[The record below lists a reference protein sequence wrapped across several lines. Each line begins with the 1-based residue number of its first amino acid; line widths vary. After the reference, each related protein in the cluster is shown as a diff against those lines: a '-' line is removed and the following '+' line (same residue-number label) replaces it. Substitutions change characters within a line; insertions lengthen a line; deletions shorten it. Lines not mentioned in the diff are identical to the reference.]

1 MITDRASIG
10 GPPMVRID
18 GDKVRKFRESLELT
32 QLYLA
37 TSVGVTTDTI
47 SRWENRRYP
56 TIKKENALKLA
67 EALEVSLE
75 EILEDHE
82 TESQEKELKEEQQET
97 DESNEN
103 RLPKIFTIRPL
114 LVLTLVCG
122 VIISSAFW
130 WSFFGHETINITA
143 HRFLPPHVAPG
154 LPFPVIISV
163 ETDHIGSL
171 SLILRESVPQEC
183 TPIKADPAFTAIDE
197 KTGDLKWIY
206 QTDMQKITFCYMA
219 TINPGAGLEKELQF
233 EGTVTVRK
241 GRSTTTPINGPNTL
255 QLSPLHWADANGD
268 EKIDDEEILTV
279 YDELGKMKDINF
291 GIEQIEDIWSG
302 NGYRWDEKTK
312 KFVVLKLSD

>member
-1 MITDRASIG
+1 
-10 GPPMVRID
+10 MVKID

-37 TSVGVTTDTI
+37 TAVGVTTDTI

-82 TESQEKELKEEQQET
+82 TESQEEEMKEEQQEN
-97 DESNEN
+97 DEVDEN
-103 RLPKIFTIRPL
+103 RLPGIFTIRPL

-122 VIISSAFW
+122 VIISGAFW
-130 WSFFGHETINITA
+130 WSFFGHEKINITA

-163 ETDHIGSL
+163 ETDHVGSL
-171 SLILRESVPQEC
+171 SLILRESVPEEC
-183 TPIKADPAFTAIDE
+183 TPIEADPAFTGIDE
-197 KTGDLKWIY
+197 KTGALKWIY
-206 QTDMQKITFCYMA
+206 QTDMQKITFCYLA
-219 TINPGAGLEKELQF
+219 AINPGARLEKKLQF
-233 EGTVTVRK
+233 EGAITIRK
-241 GRSTTTPINGPNTL
+241 GQSTTTPIKGPNTL
-255 QLSPLHWADANGD
+255 RLSPLHWADANGD

-312 KFVVLKLSD
+312 KFVVRTDGEA

>member
-1 MITDRASIG
+1 VITDRPSIG

-18 GDKVRKFRESLELT
+18 GDKVRKLRESLELT

-37 TSVGVTTDTI
+37 TAVGVTTDTI

-67 EALEVSLE
+67 EVLEVSLE

-82 TESQEKELKEEQQET
+82 TELQDGGMKERQEEADKA
-97 DESNEN
+97 DES

-114 LVLTLVCG
+114 LVLTLVCV
-122 VIISSAFW
+122 VIISGVFW
-130 WSFFGHETINITA
+130 RSFFGHEKINITA

-163 ETDHIGSL
+163 ETDHVGSL

-183 TPIKADPAFTAIDE
+183 TPIEADSAFTAIDE

-206 QTDMQKITFCYMA
+206 QTDMQKIT
-219 TINPGAGLEKELQF
+219 L
-233 EGTVTVRK
+233 
-241 GRSTTTPINGPNTL
+241 
-255 QLSPLHWADANGD
+255 
-268 EKIDDEEILTV
+268 
-279 YDELGKMKDINF
+279 
-291 GIEQIEDIWSG
+291 
-302 NGYRWDEKTK
+302 
-312 KFVVLKLSD
+312 

>member
-1 MITDRASIG
+1 MITDRTSIG

-37 TSVGVTTDTI
+37 TAVGVTTDTI
-47 SRWENRRYP
+47 SRWENKRYP

-75 EILEDHE
+75 EILEDNE
-82 TESQEKELKEEQQET
+82 TESQEKVMKEKQQENDET
-97 DESNEN
+97 DEYQ
-103 RLPKIFTIRPL
+103 LPKIFTIRPL
-114 LVLTLVCG
+114 LVLALVC
-122 VIISSAFW
+122 VVSISGAFW
-130 WSFFGHETINITA
+130 WSFFGHEKINITA

-163 ETDHIGSL
+163 ENDHSGSL

-183 TPIKADPAFTAIDE
+183 TPIEADPAFTTIDE

-206 QTDMQKITFCYMA
+206 QTDMQKITFCYLA
-219 TINPGAGLEKELQF
+219 VINPGANFEKELKF

-241 GRSTTTPINGPNTL
+241 GRGTTTPINGPNTL
-255 QLSPLHWADANGD
+255 RSTNLHWADVNGD
-268 EKIDDEEILTV
+268 KKIDDEEILTV

-302 NGYRWDEKTK
+302 SGYGWDEKTK
-312 KFVVLKLSD
+312 KFVVMP

>member
-1 MITDRASIG
+1 MITDRPSIG
-10 GPPMVRID
+10 GPPMVRIN
-18 GDKVRKFRESLELT
+18 GEKVRKFRESLELT

-37 TSVGVTTDTI
+37 TAVGVTTDTI

-82 TESQEKELKEEQQET
+82 TGSLEEEIKEEQQET
-97 DESNEN
+97 DESDEN
-103 RLPKIFTIRPL
+103 RLPKMFTIRPL
-114 LVLTLVCG
+114 LILTLVCG
-122 VIISSAFW
+122 VIISGAFW

-143 HRFLPPHVAPG
+143 YRFLPPHAAPG

-163 ETDHIGSL
+163 ETDHVGSL

-183 TPIKADPAFTAIDE
+183 TPIEADPAFTAIDE
-197 KTGDLKWIY
+197 KTGALKWIY
-206 QTDMQKITFCYMA
+206 QTDMQKITFCYLA
-219 TINPGAGLEKELQF
+219 AINPGARLEKELQF

-241 GRSTTTPINGPNTL
+241 GRSTTTPIKGLNTL
-255 QLSPLHWADANGD
+255 RLSPLHWADANGD

-291 GIEQIEDIWSG
+291 GVEQIEDIWSG
-302 NGYRWDEKTK
+302 NGYRWDEKIK
-312 KFVVLKLSD
+312 KFVVMP

>member
-1 MITDRASIG
+1 MITDRPSIG

-37 TSVGVTTDTI
+37 TAVGVTTDTI

-82 TESQEKELKEEQQET
+82 IESQDEGLKEKQQET
-97 DESNEN
+97 DEADES

-114 LVLTLVCG
+114 LVLTLICV
-122 VIISSAFW
+122 VIISGAW
-130 WSFFGHETINITA
+130 WSFFGHQKINITA

-163 ETDHIGSL
+163 ETDHVGSF
-171 SLILRESVPQEC
+171 SLILRESVPREC
-183 TPIKADPAFTAIDE
+183 IPIEADPAFTAIDE

-206 QTDMQKITFCYMA
+206 QTDMQKITFCYLV
-219 TINPGAGLEKELQF
+219 TINPGTRLGKKLQF

-241 GRSTTTPINGPNTL
+241 GRSTTTPIKGPNTL
-255 QLSPLHWADANGD
+255 RLSPLHWADANGD

-312 KFVVLKLSD
+312 KFIIMP

>member
-1 MITDRASIG
+1 MITDRPSIG

-37 TSVGVTTDTI
+37 TAVGVTTDTI

-75 EILEDHE
+75 EILEDNG
-82 TESQEKELKEEQQET
+82 TESQEEVMKERQQENDGT
-97 DESNEN
+97 DEYK
-103 RLPKIFTIRPL
+103 LPKIFTIRPL
-114 LVLTLVCG
+114 LVLALVCI
-122 VIISSAFW
+122 VTISGTFW
-130 WSFFGHETINITA
+130 WSFSGHETINITA
-143 HRFLPPHVAPG
+143 HRFLPPHMAPG

-163 ETDHIGSL
+163 KTDHAGSL

-183 TPIKADPAFTAIDE
+183 TPIQADPAFTTIDE

-206 QTDMQKITFCYMA
+206 QADMQKITFCYLA
-219 TINPGAGLEKELQF
+219 VINPGAKLEKELQF

-241 GRSTTTPINGPNTL
+241 GRSTTKPINGPNTL
-255 QLSPLHWADANGD
+255 RSTNLHWADVNGD
-268 EKIDDEEILTV
+268 KKIDDEEILTV

-302 NGYRWDEKTK
+302 SGYSWDEKTK
-312 KFVVLKLSD
+312 KFIIMP